1 VAGAKGRV
9 PRALF
14 EQYAAGF
21 MEALAVPATRG
32 RHVNVLQH
40 MAGYFDAADDASRRE
55 LAATIAD
62 YGRGLVPLV
71 VPLTLIA
78 HHARRYDVGYLLEQI
93 YLQPHPKE
101 LMLRNHV

>member
-1 VAGAKGRV
+1 
-9 PRALF
+9 
-14 EQYAAGF
+14 
-21 MEALAVPATRG
+21 
-32 RHVNVLQH
+32 
-40 MAGYFDAADDASRRE
+40 MAGYFDAADAGSRRE

-71 VPLTLIA
+71 VPLTLVA
-78 HHARRYDVGYLLEQI
+78 HHARRHEVQYLLDQV